1 MNNELEPMSQNEMQ
15 AWILTGAN
23 DLEGDVLRAVA
34 TFIKTNN
41 DIADFFQAN
50 DDVRDRFIEFMESK

>member
-1 MNNELEPMSQNEMQ
+1 MEELEPMSQNEMQ

-41 DIADFFQAN
+41 DIADFFDAN
-50 DDVRDRFIEFMESK
+50 DDVKERFIKHMESK

>member
-1 MNNELEPMSQNEMQ
+1 MEELEPMNQNEMQ

-41 DIADFFQAN
+41 DIADFFDAN
-50 DDVRDRFIEFMESK
+50 DDVKERFIKHMESK

>member
-1 MNNELEPMSQNEMQ
+1 MDNELEPMSQNEMQ

-50 DDVRDRFIEFMESK
+50 DDVRDRFIEFMENK

>member
-1 MNNELEPMSQNEMQ
+1 MDNELEPMSQNEMQ

-41 DIADFFQAN
+41 DIADFFQCN
-50 DDVRDRFIEFMESK
+50 DDIRDRFIEFMESK

>member
-1 MNNELEPMSQNEMQ
+1 MDNELEPMSQNEMQ

-50 DDVRDRFIEFMESK
+50 DDVRDRFIKFMESK

>member
-1 MNNELEPMSQNEMQ
+1 MEIEPMSQNEVQ

-23 DLEGDVLRAVA
+23 DLEGDTLRAVA

-41 DIADFFQAN
+41 DIADFFTAHPEVSEQF
-50 DDVRDRFIEFMESK
+50 VKFMESK

>member
-1 MNNELEPMSQNEMQ
+1 MDNELEPMSQNEMQ

-34 TFIKTNN
+34 TFIQTNN
-41 DIADFFQAN
+41 NIADFFEVN
-50 DDVRDRFIEFMESK
+50 DDIRDRFIEFMENK

>member
-1 MNNELEPMSQNEMQ
+1 MDNELEPMSQNEMQ

-41 DIADFFQAN
+41 DIADLFQAN

>member
-1 MNNELEPMSQNEMQ
+1 MENEFKPMSQNEMQ

-34 TFIKTNN
+34 TFIQMNN
-41 DIADFFQAN
+41 DVADFFEAN

>member
-1 MNNELEPMSQNEMQ
+1 MDNALEPMSQNEMQ

-50 DDVRDRFIEFMESK
+50 DDVRDRFIEFMENK

>member
-1 MNNELEPMSQNEMQ
+1 MEELEPMSQNEMQ

-41 DIADFFQAN
+41 DIADFFNAN
-50 DDVRDRFIEFMESK
+50 DDVKERFIKHMENK

>member
-1 MNNELEPMSQNEMQ
+1 MDNELEPMSQNEMQ

-41 DIADFFQAN
+41 DIAEFFQAN

>member
-1 MNNELEPMSQNEMQ
+1 MKSELEPMSQNEMQ
-15 AWILTGAN
+15 AWILTGAI

-41 DIADFFQAN
+41 DIADFFEAN

>member
-1 MNNELEPMSQNEMQ
+1 MEIEPMSQNEMQ

-41 DIADFFQAN
+41 DIADFFTAYPEVSEQF
-50 DDVRDRFIEFMESK
+50 VKFMGAK

>member
-1 MNNELEPMSQNEMQ
+1 MEELEPMSQNEMQ

-41 DIADFFQAN
+41 DIADFFDAN
-50 DDVRDRFIEFMESK
+50 EDIKERFIKHMESK

>member
-1 MNNELEPMSQNEMQ
+1 MDNALEPMSQNEMQ

>member
-1 MNNELEPMSQNEMQ
+1 MEELEPMSQNEMQ

-41 DIADFFQAN
+41 DIADFFDAN
-50 DDVRDRFIEFMESK
+50 EDVKERFIKHMESK

>member
-1 MNNELEPMSQNEMQ
+1 MEEIEPMSQNEMQ

-41 DIADFFQAN
+41 DIADFFNAN
-50 DDVRDRFIEFMESK
+50 DDVRNRFIEYMENK

>member
-1 MNNELEPMSQNEMQ
+1 MDNELEPMSQNEMQ

-23 DLEGDVLRAVA
+23 DLDGDVLRAVA

-50 DDVRDRFIEFMESK
+50 DDVRDRFIEFMENK